1 MLQQDSESR
10 LSLKLEDT
18 SITRMEKFILASLI
32 LNAAILVP
40 VCLALLLHS
49 SLPTSLA
56 DWVVEG
62 YGQDSPARGILLS
75 VYLAILVVTIA
86 LLFKPEPM
94 LVAILLLFQV
104 LYKLTTPFTVGSFL
118 NPVVITN
125 MFVAFAH
132 ATSLIMISKGLK
144 YEKGNRRNLKAGF

>member
-132 ATSLIMISKGLK
+132 ATSLIMISNGLK
-144 YEKGNRRNLKAGF
+144 YETGNRRNLKAGF